1 MCLLLWGDGV
11 YCSDDHSLEFEELV
25 LIDSVTCSKA
35 APTVHSLTPSH
46 RWKCNWNR
54 NSQEGPKA
62 KEEALV
68 QNHRAECKQ
77 PQCFQRWS
85 KVRGE
90 ELCAQCCLW
99 LIQNLRGGSAGMCL
113 FGPQGSKTFS
123 WSLCIVILQLFS
135 EDWRGPVPVFP
146 RFQNDWVHLRCVC
159 GHILLPRPVIA
170 RSVLTAPLLQFMRS

>member
-11 YCSDDHSLEFEELV
+11 CCSDDHSLEFEELV

-54 NSQEGPKA
+54 NCQEGPKA

-77 PQCFQRWS
+77 PQCLQRGS

-90 ELCAQCCLW
+90 EVCARCGLW
-99 LIQNLRGGSAGMCL
+99 LIQNLRGGTVLLRACSGLRVVKRSAGL
-113 FGPQGSKTFS
+113 SALSSFSFSVKTEEGRS
-123 WSLCIVILQLFS
+123 LFS
-135 EDWRGPVPVFP
+135 PIFRMIEYKEMANYWENQLIKTCIFFCSACSRG
-146 RFQNDWVHLRCVC
+146 DD
-159 GHILLPRPVIA
+159 
-170 RSVLTAPLLQFMRS
+170 S